1 MSLVVS
7 NTSPLTNLAA
17 IGRLDLVRE
26 QLRDVLVPSA
36 VWVEMSALP
45 HEGGRRALKA
55 ARETGWLRVVSVSDS
70 ALPASLRLIGLD
82 AGESEAIALAHE
94 HSASLLLMDERKG
107 RIAAGRIGIT
117 VTGVLGILAA
127 AYRNGSIPSA
137 KAEIARLKSEA
148 GFFVSS
154 EVEDHT
160 LRIAGEVG

>member
-36 VWVEMSALP
+36 VWAEMSALP
-45 HEGGRRALKA
+45 HKDGRRTLKA
-55 ARETGWLRVVSVSDS
+55 AREAGWLRVVSVSDS

-117 VTGVLGILAA
+117 VTGALGILAA

-137 KAEIARLKSEA
+137 KVEIARLKSEA

-154 EVEDHT
+154 EIEDHM

>member
-36 VWVEMSALP
+36 VWAEMSALP
-45 HEGGRRALKA
+45 HEGGRRALMV
-55 ARETGWLRVVSVSDS
+55 ARESGWLRVVSVSNA

-107 RIAAGRIGIT
+107 RLAARRIGIT
-117 VTGVLGILAA
+117 VTGALGILAA
-127 AYRNGSIPSA
+127 AYKSGSIPSV
-137 KAEIARLKSEA
+137 KVEISRLKNEA

-154 EVEDHT
+154 EVEEHT
-160 LRIAGEVG
+160 LRIAGEIV